1 MKKFSNVSNVKVSEE
16 PKVEVKQLNEEE
28 IFKAKIMNLM
38 EQLLSVRTY
47 GPVDRYLRAGNIK
60 VAGKEMFLEALMD
73 LLKDK
78 SSKEEKKILESL
90 KSSVSDWVAIDSKI
104 EEVEQKIAENQEKN
118 KMIPHKNKLRS
129 LYSKYGQD
137 EEMFMNM
144 VQESCNKITNA
155 ESAYLRGLTAEYMA
169 NEGKYPK
176 EVFTKISELFKE
188 KSKQLGINE

>member
-1 MKKFSNVSNVKVSEE
+1 MIKKFSNISNIKVSEE
-16 PKVEVKQLNEEE
+16 PKIEVKNLNEEE
-28 IFKAKIMNLM
+28 MFKVKVMNLM
-38 EQLLSVRTY
+38 EQLLSIKTY
-47 GPVDRYLRAGNIK
+47 GPIDRYLRAGNIK

-90 KSSVSDWVAIDSKI
+90 KSTLSDWEAIDSKI
-104 EEVEQKIAENQEKN
+104 DEVNQKIAEGQEKD
-118 KMIPHKNKLRS
+118 KMIPHRNKLKS
-129 LYSKYGQD
+129 LYNNYGQD

-176 EVFTKISELFKE
+176 EVFNKVSELFKE
-188 KSKQLGINE
+188 KSKQLGN

>member
-1 MKKFSNVSNVKVSEE
+1 MKKFSNISNVKVSEE

-28 IFKAKIMNLM
+28 MFKAKVMNLM

-90 KSSVSDWVAIDSKI
+90 KISLMCSILFGTSNT
-104 EEVEQKIAENQEKN
+104 ELLERLQQKTQLSHFDFEK
-118 KMIPHKNKLRS
+118 KPKL
-129 LYSKYGQD
+129 
-137 EEMFMNM
+137 
-144 VQESCNKITNA
+144 
-155 ESAYLRGLTAEYMA
+155 
-169 NEGKYPK
+169 
-176 EVFTKISELFKE
+176 
-188 KSKQLGINE
+188 

>member
-1 MKKFSNVSNVKVSEE
+1 MKKFSNISNVKVSEE

-28 IFKAKIMNLM
+28 MFKVKIMNLM

-60 VAGKEMFLEALMD
+60 VVGKEMFLEALMD

-78 SSKEEKKILESL
+78 SSKDEKQILEAL
-90 KSSVSDWVAIDSKI
+90 KGSVSDWEAIDSKI
-104 EEVEQKIAENQEKN
+104 SEVEQKIAENQEKD
-118 KMIPHKNKLRS
+118 KMIPHRNKLQS
-129 LYSKYGQD
+129 LYNNYGQD

-144 VQESCNKITNA
+144 VQESCNKITDGDK
-155 ESAYLRGLTAEYMA
+155 AYLRGLTAEYMA

-176 EVFTKISELFKE
+176 EVFTKVSELFKE
-188 KSKQLGINE
+188 KSKQLGN

>member
-1 MKKFSNVSNVKVSEE
+1 MKKFSNISNVKVSEE

-28 IFKAKIMNLM
+28 MFKAKVMNLM

-90 KSSVSDWVAIDSKI
+90 KGDVSDWEAIDSKI
-104 EEVEQKIAENQEKN
+104 DEINQKISENQEKD
-118 KMIPHKNKLRS
+118 KMIPHRNKLQS
-129 LYSKYGQD
+129 LYNNYGQD

-144 VQESCNKITNA
+144 VQESCNKITDS
-155 ESAYLRGLTAEYMA
+155 EKAYLRGLTAEYMA

-176 EVFTKISELFKE
+176 EVFTKVSELFKE
-188 KSKQLGINE
+188 KSKQLGN

>member
-1 MKKFSNVSNVKVSEE
+1 MKKFSNISNVKVSEE

-28 IFKAKIMNLM
+28 MFKAKVMNLM

-78 SSKEEKKILESL
+78 SSKEEKRILESL
-90 KSSVSDWVAIDSKI
+90 KSTLSDWEAIDSKI
-104 EEVEQKIAENQEKN
+104 DEVNQKIAEGQEKD
-118 KMIPHKNKLRS
+118 KMITHRNKLKS
-129 LYSKYGQD
+129 LYNNYGQD

-144 VQESCNKITNA
+144 VQESCNKTTNA

-176 EVFTKISELFKE
+176 EVFTKVSELFKE
-188 KSKQLGINE
+188 KSKQLGN

>member
-1 MKKFSNVSNVKVSEE
+1 MKKFSNISNVKVSEE

-28 IFKAKIMNLM
+28 MFKVKVMNLM
-38 EQLLSVRTY
+38 EQLLSIRTY
-47 GPVDRYLRAGNIK
+47 GPIDRYLRAGSIK

-90 KSSVSDWVAIDSKI
+90 KSSVSDWETIDSKI
-104 EEVEQKIAENQEKN
+104 DEVNQKIAEGQEKD
-118 KMIPHKNKLRS
+118 KMIPHRNKLKS
-129 LYSKYGQD
+129 LYNNYGQD

-144 VQESCNKITNA
+144 VQESCNKITNT

-176 EVFTKISELFKE
+176 EVFTKVSELFKE
-188 KSKQLGINE
+188 KSKQLSN

>member
-1 MKKFSNVSNVKVSEE
+1 MKKFSNISNVKVSEE

-28 IFKAKIMNLM
+28 MFKSKVMNLM

-78 SSKEEKKILESL
+78 STKEEKKILESL
-90 KSSVSDWVAIDSKI
+90 KSSLSDWEAIDYKI
-104 EEVEQKIAENQEKN
+104 DEVNQKIAENQEKD
-118 KMIPHKNKLRS
+118 KMIPHRNKLKS
-129 LYSKYGQD
+129 LYNNYGQD

-176 EVFTKISELFKE
+176 EVFTKVSELFKE
-188 KSKQLGINE
+188 KSKQLGN

>member
-1 MKKFSNVSNVKVSEE
+1 MKKFSNISNVKVSEE

-28 IFKAKIMNLM
+28 MFKVKVMNLM
-38 EQLLSVRTY
+38 EQLLSIRTY
-47 GPVDRYLRAGNIK
+47 GPIDRYLRAGSIK

-90 KSSVSDWVAIDSKI
+90 KSSVSDWETIDSKI
-104 EEVEQKIAENQEKN
+104 DEVNQKIAEGQEKD
-118 KMIPHKNKLRS
+118 KMIPHRNKLQS
-129 LYSKYGQD
+129 LYNNYGQD

-144 VQESCNKITNA
+144 VQESCNKTTNA

-176 EVFTKISELFKE
+176 EVFTKVSELFKE
-188 KSKQLGINE
+188 KSKQLSN

>member
-1 MKKFSNVSNVKVSEE
+1 MKKFSNISNVKVSEE

-28 IFKAKIMNLM
+28 MFKAKVMNLM
-38 EQLLSVRTY
+38 EQLLSIRTY

-78 SSKEEKKILESL
+78 SSKEEKRILESL
-90 KSSVSDWVAIDSKI
+90 KSTLSDWEAIDSKI
-104 EEVEQKIAENQEKN
+104 DEVNQKIAEGQEKD
-118 KMIPHKNKLRS
+118 KMIPHRNKLKS
-129 LYSKYGQD
+129 LYNNYGQD

-144 VQESCNKITNA
+144 VQEACNKITNA

-176 EVFTKISELFKE
+176 EVFTKVSELFKE

>member
-1 MKKFSNVSNVKVSEE
+1 MKKFSNISNVKVSEE

-28 IFKAKIMNLM
+28 MFKAKVMNLM

-90 KSSVSDWVAIDSKI
+90 KVAVSDWEAIDSKI
-104 EEVEQKIAENQEKN
+104 DEINQKIAENQEKD
-118 KMIPHKNKLRS
+118 KMISHRNKLQS
-129 LYSKYGQD
+129 LYNNYGQD

-144 VQESCNKITNA
+144 VQESCNKITDS
-155 ESAYLRGLTAEYMA
+155 EKAYLRGLTAEYMA

-176 EVFTKISELFKE
+176 EVFTKVSELFKE
-188 KSKQLGINE
+188 KSKQLGN

>member
-1 MKKFSNVSNVKVSEE
+1 MKKFSNISNYSVGEKPTEVEYKIDEADLFRLKV
-16 PKVEVKQLNEEE
+16 
-28 IFKAKIMNLM
+28 INLL
-38 EQLLSVRTY
+38 EQFLSIETY

-90 KSSVSDWVAIDSKI
+90 KVAVSDWEAIDSKI
-104 EEVEQKIAENQEKN
+104 DEVNQKIAENQEKD
-118 KMIPHKNKLRS
+118 KMIPHRNKLQS
-129 LYSKYGQD
+129 LYNNYGQD

-144 VQESCNKITNA
+144 VQESCNKITDS
-155 ESAYLRGLTAEYMA
+155 EKAYLRGLTAEYMA

-176 EVFTKISELFKE
+176 EVFTKVSELFKE
-188 KSKQLGINE
+188 KSKQLGN

>member
-1 MKKFSNVSNVKVSEE
+1 MKKFSNISNVKVSEE

-28 IFKAKIMNLM
+28 MFKAKVMNLM

-47 GPVDRYLRAGNIK
+47 GPVDRYLRAGSIK

-90 KSSVSDWVAIDSKI
+90 KSSVSDWETIDSKI
-104 EEVEQKIAENQEKN
+104 DEVNQKIAEGQEKD
-118 KMIPHKNKLRS
+118 KMIPHRNKLKS
-129 LYSKYGQD
+129 LYNNYGQD

-144 VQESCNKITNA
+144 VQESCNKITNT

-176 EVFTKISELFKE
+176 EVFTKVSELFKE
-188 KSKQLGINE
+188 KSKQLDN

>member
-1 MKKFSNVSNVKVSEE
+1 MKKFSNISNVKVSEE
-16 PKVEVKQLNEEE
+16 PKVEFKQLNEEE
-28 IFKAKIMNLM
+28 MFKAKVMNLM

-90 KSSVSDWVAIDSKI
+90 KVAVSDWEAIDSKI
-104 EEVEQKIAENQEKN
+104 DEVNQKITENQEKD
-118 KMIPHKNKLRS
+118 KMIPHRNKLQS
-129 LYSKYGQD
+129 LYNNYGQD

-144 VQESCNKITNA
+144 VQESCNKITDS
-155 ESAYLRGLTAEYMA
+155 EKAYLRGLTAEYMA

-176 EVFTKISELFKE
+176 EVFTKVSELFKE
-188 KSKQLGINE
+188 KSKQLGN

>member
-1 MKKFSNVSNVKVSEE
+1 MKKFSNISNVKVSEE

-28 IFKAKIMNLM
+28 IFKVKVMNLM
-38 EQLLSVRTY
+38 EQLLSIRTY
-47 GPVDRYLRAGNIK
+47 GPIDRYLRAGSIK

-90 KSSVSDWVAIDSKI
+90 KSSLSDWETIDSKI
-104 EEVEQKIAENQEKN
+104 DEVNQKIAEGQEKD
-118 KMIPHKNKLRS
+118 KMIPHRNKLKS
-129 LYSKYGQD
+129 LYNNYGQD

-176 EVFTKISELFKE
+176 EVFTKVSELFKE
-188 KSKQLGINE
+188 KSKQLSN

>member
-1 MKKFSNVSNVKVSEE
+1 MKKFSNISNVKVSEE
-16 PKVEVKQLNEEE
+16 PKLEVKQLNEEE
-28 IFKAKIMNLM
+28 MFKVKVMNLM
-38 EQLLSVRTY
+38 EQLLSIRTY
-47 GPVDRYLRAGNIK
+47 GPIDRYLRAGSIK

-90 KSSVSDWVAIDSKI
+90 KSSVSDWETIDSKI
-104 EEVEQKIAENQEKN
+104 DEVNQKIAEGQEKD
-118 KMIPHKNKLRS
+118 KMIPHRNKLKS
-129 LYSKYGQD
+129 LYNNYGQD

-176 EVFTKISELFKE
+176 EVFTKVSELFKE
-188 KSKQLGINE
+188 KSKQLGN

>member
-1 MKKFSNVSNVKVSEE
+1 MEKFSNISNVKVSKE

-28 IFKAKIMNLM
+28 MFKAKVMNLM

-78 SSKEEKKILESL
+78 SSKEEKVILESL
-90 KSSVSDWVAIDSKI
+90 KSDISDWETIDSKI
-104 EEVEQKIAENQEKN
+104 DEVNQKIAEGKEKD
-118 KMIPHKNKLRS
+118 KMIPHRNKLKS
-129 LYSKYGQD
+129 LYNNYGQD

-144 VQESCNKITNA
+144 VQESCNKITNT

-176 EVFTKISELFKE
+176 EVFTKVSELFKE
-188 KSKQLGINE
+188 KSKQLSN

>member
-1 MKKFSNVSNVKVSEE
+1 MKKFSNISNVKVSEE

-28 IFKAKIMNLM
+28 MFKAKVMNLM

-78 SSKEEKKILESL
+78 SSKDEKQILEAL
-90 KSSVSDWVAIDSKI
+90 KGSVSDWEAIDSKI
-104 EEVEQKIAENQEKN
+104 SEVEQKIAENQEKD
-118 KMIPHKNKLRS
+118 KMIPHRNKLQS
-129 LYSKYGQD
+129 LYNNYGQD

-176 EVFTKISELFKE
+176 EVFTKVSELFKE
-188 KSKQLGINE
+188 KSKQLGN

>member
-1 MKKFSNVSNVKVSEE
+1 MKKFSNISNVKVSEE

-28 IFKAKIMNLM
+28 IFKVKVMNLM
-38 EQLLSVRTY
+38 EQHLSIRTY
-47 GPVDRYLRAGNIK
+47 GPIDRYLRAGSIK

-90 KSSVSDWVAIDSKI
+90 KSSLSDWETIDSKI
-104 EEVEQKIAENQEKN
+104 DEVNQKIAEGQEKD
-118 KMIPHKNKLRS
+118 KMIPHRNKLKS
-129 LYSKYGQD
+129 LYNNYGQD

-176 EVFTKISELFKE
+176 EVFTKVSELFKE
-188 KSKQLGINE
+188 KSKQLSN

>member
-1 MKKFSNVSNVKVSEE
+1 MKKFSNISNVKVSEE

-28 IFKAKIMNLM
+28 MFKVKVMNLM
-38 EQLLSVRTY
+38 EQLLSIRTY

-60 VAGKEMFLEALMD
+60 VVGKEMFLEALMD

-90 KSSVSDWVAIDSKI
+90 KSEVSNWEVIDSKI
-104 EEVEQKIAENQEKN
+104 DEVNQKIAEGKEKD
-118 KMIPHKNKLRS
+118 KMIPHRNKLQS
-129 LYSKYGQD
+129 LYNNYGQD

-144 VQESCNKITNA
+144 IQESCNKITDS
-155 ESAYLRGLTAEYMA
+155 EKAYLRGLTAEYMA

-176 EVFTKISELFKE
+176 EVFTKVSELFKE
-188 KSKQLGINE
+188 KSKQLGN

>member
-1 MKKFSNVSNVKVSEE
+1 MKKFSNISNVKVSEE

-28 IFKAKIMNLM
+28 MFKSKVMNLM
-38 EQLLSVRTY
+38 EQLLSIRTY

-78 SSKEEKKILESL
+78 SSKEEKRILESL
-90 KSSVSDWVAIDSKI
+90 KSTLSDWEAIDSKI
-104 EEVEQKIAENQEKN
+104 DEVNQKIAEGQEKD
-118 KMIPHKNKLRS
+118 KMIPHRNKLKS
-129 LYSKYGQD
+129 LYNNYGQD

-144 VQESCNKITNA
+144 VQEACNKITNA

-176 EVFTKISELFKE
+176 EVFTKVSELFKE

>member
-1 MKKFSNVSNVKVSEE
+1 MKKFSNISNVKVSEE

-28 IFKAKIMNLM
+28 MFKAKVMNLM

-90 KSSVSDWVAIDSKI
+90 KGAVSDWEAIDSKI
-104 EEVEQKIAENQEKN
+104 DEVNQKIAENQEKD
-118 KMIPHKNKLRS
+118 KMIPHRNKLQS
-129 LYSKYGQD
+129 LYNNYGQD

-144 VQESCNKITNA
+144 VQESCNKITDS
-155 ESAYLRGLTAEYMA
+155 EKAYLRGLTAEYMA

-176 EVFTKISELFKE
+176 EVFTKVSELFKE
-188 KSKQLGINE
+188 KSKQLGN

>member
-1 MKKFSNVSNVKVSEE
+1 MKKFSNISNVKVSEE

-28 IFKAKIMNLM
+28 MFKSKVMNLM
-38 EQLLSVRTY
+38 EQLLSIRTY

-78 SSKEEKKILESL
+78 SSKEEKRILESL
-90 KSSVSDWVAIDSKI
+90 KSTLSDWEAIDSKI
-104 EEVEQKIAENQEKN
+104 DEVNQKIAEGQEKD
-118 KMIPHKNKLRS
+118 KMIPHRNKLKS
-129 LYSKYGQD
+129 LYNNYGQD

-144 VQESCNKITNA
+144 VQEACNKITNA

-176 EVFTKISELFKE
+176 EVFTKVSELFKE
-188 KSKQLGINE
+188 KSKQLDINE

>member
-1 MKKFSNVSNVKVSEE
+1 MKKFSNISNVKVSEE

-28 IFKAKIMNLM
+28 MFKAKVMNLM

-90 KSSVSDWVAIDSKI
+90 KGSVSDWESIDSKI
-104 EEVEQKIAENQEKN
+104 DEVNQKIAENQEKD
-118 KMIPHKNKLRS
+118 KMINHRNKLQS
-129 LYSKYGQD
+129 LHNKYGQD

-176 EVFTKISELFKE
+176 EVFTKVSELFKE
-188 KSKQLGINE
+188 KSKQLSN

>member
-1 MKKFSNVSNVKVSEE
+1 MKKFSNISNVKVSEE
-16 PKVEVKQLNEEE
+16 PKVEFKQLNEEE
-28 IFKAKIMNLM
+28 MFKAKVMNLM

-90 KSSVSDWVAIDSKI
+90 KAEVSNWEVIDSKI
-104 EEVEQKIAENQEKN
+104 DEVNQKIAESKEKD
-118 KMIPHKNKLRS
+118 KMIPHKNKLKS
-129 LYSKYGQD
+129 LYNNYGQD

-144 VQESCNKITNA
+144 VQESCNKITNS
-155 ESAYLRGLTAEYMA
+155 ETAYLRGLTAEYMA

-176 EVFTKISELFKE
+176 EVFTKVSELFKE
-188 KSKQLGINE
+188 KSKQLGN

>member
-1 MKKFSNVSNVKVSEE
+1 MKKFSNISNVKVSEE
-16 PKVEVKQLNEEE
+16 PKIEVKQLNEEE
-28 IFKAKIMNLM
+28 MFKVKVMNLM

-60 VAGKEMFLEALMD
+60 VVGKEMFLEALMD

-78 SSKEEKKILESL
+78 SSNEEKKILESL
-90 KSSVSDWVAIDSKI
+90 KGDVSNWEVIDSKI
-104 EEVEQKIAENQEKN
+104 DEVNKKISENQEKD
-118 KMIPHKNKLRS
+118 KMIPHRNKLKS
-129 LYSKYGQD
+129 LYNNYGQD

-144 VQESCNKITNA
+144 VQESCNKITKA
-155 ESAYLRGLTAEYMA
+155 DSAYLRGLTAEYMA

-176 EVFTKISELFKE
+176 EVFTKVSELFKE